1 MVVLDIALEMF
12 VIVLSLVL
20 GAVAV
25 FYGTGGAVVVAGK
38 ARQALAV
45 VFPFWAFAL
54 APFYV
59 VGGADTGTLAA
70 MYAALRVYTKLAV
83 AYNPFDESVADQA
96 AVDSRPVSSGYLE
109 YSAVLVDN
117 VVDECAYHVVGMR
130 FLLDFLLLFVY
141 IHEGQAYIRFGHDK
155 RYGTVGLQSDGSQ
168 VFLEYVYGFA
178 YGVAGCAY
186 YIAVASL
193 GVGDAQIGYKLSHHE
208 WRSPSMYGK
217 EESD

>member
-1 MVVLDIALEMF
+1 M
-12 VIVLSLVL
+12 
-20 GAVAV
+20 
-25 FYGTGGAVVVAGK
+25 
-38 ARQALAV
+38 
-45 VFPFWAFAL
+45 FPFWAFAL

-117 VVDECAYHVVGMR
+117 VVDECAYHVVGMC

-155 RYGTVGLQSDGSQ
+155 RYGAVGLQSDGSQ

-178 YGVAGCAY
+178 HGVAGCAY
-186 YIAVASL
+186 YVAVASL

>member
-1 MVVLDIALEMF
+1 MRHPIFLFVFYCVFVFFFVCLLYLLFSIVDRVLIVFIVF

-59 VGGADTGTLAA
+59 VGGADAGTLAA

-83 AYNPFDESVADQA
+83 AYNPFDESV
-96 AVDSRPVSSGYLE
+96 
-109 YSAVLVDN
+109 
-117 VVDECAYHVVGMR
+117 
-130 FLLDFLLLFVY
+130 
-141 IHEGQAYIRFGHDK
+141 
-155 RYGTVGLQSDGSQ
+155 SD
-168 VFLEYVYGFA
+168 
-178 YGVAGCAY
+178 
-186 YIAVASL
+186 
-193 GVGDAQIGYKLSHHE
+193 
-208 WRSPSMYGK
+208 
-217 EESD
+217 

>member
-25 FYGTGGAVVVAGK
+25 FYGTGGAVVVTGK

-83 AYNPFDESVADQA
+83 AYNP
-96 AVDSRPVSSGYLE
+96 
-109 YSAVLVDN
+109 
-117 VVDECAYHVVGMR
+117 
-130 FLLDFLLLFVY
+130 
-141 IHEGQAYIRFGHDK
+141 IDK
-155 RYGTVGLQSDGSQ
+155 
-168 VFLEYVYGFA
+168 
-178 YGVAGCAY
+178 GVT
-186 YIAVASL
+186 
-193 GVGDAQIGYKLSHHE
+193 
-208 WRSPSMYGK
+208 
-217 EESD
+217 